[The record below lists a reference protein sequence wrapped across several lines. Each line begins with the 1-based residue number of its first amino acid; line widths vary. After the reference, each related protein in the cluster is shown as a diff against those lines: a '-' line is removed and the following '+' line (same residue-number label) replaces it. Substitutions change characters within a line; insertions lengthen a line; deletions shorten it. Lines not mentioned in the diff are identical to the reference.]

1 MLSGKLEE
9 NARQGGNYD
18 IFMFPALKVSPQ
30 DGLNAVSNWT
40 YWTVWV
46 HFQDWEQFQTI
57 LVIYENPPTV
67 MPNLSKTSSSQMSKP
82 R

>member
-30 DGLNAVSNWT
+30 DGLNAVSN
-40 YWTVWV
+40 
-46 HFQDWEQFQTI
+46 
-57 LVIYENPPTV
+57 
-67 MPNLSKTSSSQMSKP
+67 
-82 R
+82 